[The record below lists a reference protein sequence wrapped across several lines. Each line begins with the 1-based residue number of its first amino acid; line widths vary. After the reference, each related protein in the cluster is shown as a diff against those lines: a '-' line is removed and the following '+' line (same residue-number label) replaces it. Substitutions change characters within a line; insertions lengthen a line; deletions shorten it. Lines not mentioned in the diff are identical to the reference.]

1 MIKKLLV
8 AINGSEGSIKAA
20 MYAIMM
26 ARDYNIGLK
35 FVYVIDSA
43 TIRYLGINQM
53 LAKDEE
59 TDYKV
64 DLCYE
69 GQNYLEYAQSLAAT
83 KGVVAQTEL
92 REYFLYKVVV
102 DLFSENFPKLTV
114 CIHEIE
120 GKELFAHAVRNGPA
134 DKFKGLDSVS
144 NSLALTFICE
154 EYLVPALQFACV
166 KHLFHRLLQFPPSR
180 PVLHGKEDAGDT
192 SLLDVC
198 LLVIKSYPLLN
209 RD

>member
-26 ARDYNIGLK
+26 ARDYNIELK

-43 TIRYLGINQM
+43 TIRYLGINQI

-69 GQNYLEYAQSLAAT
+69 GQNYLEYAQSLAAG

-92 REYFLYKVVV
+92 RDGTVVTEILDV
-102 DLFSENFPKLTV
+102 AKKFEADMIIIGSPNHKKEDRFVKRNVHSTHESDIIENAR
-114 CIHEIE
+114 I
-120 GKELFAHAVRNGPA
+120 
-134 DKFKGLDSVS
+134 
-144 NSLALTFICE
+144 
-154 EYLVPALQFACV
+154 
-166 KHLFHRLLQFPPSR
+166 
-180 PVLHGKEDAGDT
+180 PVLVVKPTEDIDAQFK
-192 SLLDVC
+192 LF
-198 LLVIKSYPLLN
+198 
-209 RD
+209 

>member
-1 MIKKLLV
+1 MMKKILV

-26 ARDYNIGLK
+26 ARDYDLELK

-64 DLCYE
+64 DLAYE
-69 GQNYLEYAQSLAAT
+69 GQNYLEYVSGLAAG

-92 REYFLYKVVV
+92 RDGTVVTEILDTAKKFGA
-102 DLFSENFPKLTV
+102 DLIIIGSRKQKKEDRFVKRNVHSTHERDIIENTRIPILVVKPMD
-114 CIHEIE
+114 EID
-120 GKELFAHAVRNGPA
+120 A
-134 DKFKGLDSVS
+134 KFKV
-144 NSLALTFICE
+144 F
-154 EYLVPALQFACV
+154 
-166 KHLFHRLLQFPPSR
+166 
-180 PVLHGKEDAGDT
+180 
-192 SLLDVC
+192 
-198 LLVIKSYPLLN
+198 
-209 RD
+209 